1 MATYSPGLAKQFQD
15 YLGPGYGGGTET
27 FSPYGSASQA
37 QAFNF
42 AGGANTQQISDLIN
56 SITRGAQ
63 TQALQAR
70 IPGGPALEEQ
80 SSANIGS
87 ELRGELP
94 ADVLRQLQQQS
105 AERGVAT
112 GSPGSPNTNAAYLRA
127 LGLTSL
133 DLTGRGQSQ
142 LTAAEGRN
150 PAAPIYDPSA
160 QLITP
165 YQGAQLGAEQT
176 RLNQEYQMERDRLAQ
191 ERNRLAQQYAFSG
204 RGGGGGGSAPDPS
217 AYVRGPWAS
226 DVGNPPALLSPYAT
240 TGATG
245 DLLGTSTGTYGM
257 PQAGGGTYSAT
268 DQFGN
273 PVANA
278 PGGTMNAALASDQM
292 FAEMFPGAS

>member
-15 YLGPGYGGGTET
+15 YLGPGYGVGTQN
-27 FSPYGSASQA
+27 FSPYGSASEA

-42 AGGANTQQISDLIN
+42 AGGANTQSISDLIN

-63 TQALQAR
+63 SQALQAR

-94 ADVLRQLQQQS
+94 TDVLNRLRQAS

-133 DLTGRGQSQ
+133 DLTGRGQAE
-142 LTAAEGRN
+142 LTTAEGRN

-204 RGGGGGGSAPDPS
+204 RGGGGGGPAPMDEGA

-245 DLLGTSTGTYGM
+245 NTLFGDTNPFYY
-257 PQAGGGTYSAT
+257 GGTNA
-268 DQFGN
+268 GWN
-273 PVANA
+273 PVSVEQAVADQQSEAGFNA
-278 PGGTMNAALASDQM
+278 PMEGG
-292 FAEMFPGAS
+292 